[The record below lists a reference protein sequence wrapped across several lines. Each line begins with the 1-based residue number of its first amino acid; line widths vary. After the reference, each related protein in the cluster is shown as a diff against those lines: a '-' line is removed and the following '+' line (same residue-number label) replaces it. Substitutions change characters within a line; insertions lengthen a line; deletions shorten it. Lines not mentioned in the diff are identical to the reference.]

1 MLAAEILKYSPPPP
15 PKPGG
20 LVRSAVYFFCTMRG
34 VSRGERG
41 NVRRGGKE
49 LYTRNDGVM
58 GCEVGFAGFASK
70 DFVRVEVDVVREPHG
85 GGDSD
90 FAVVVGRS
98 R

>member
-1 MLAAEILKYSPPPP
+1 MYLLWIERC
-15 PKPGG
+15 KPGG
-20 LVRSAVYFFCTMRG
+20 G
-34 VSRGERG
+34 VNE
-41 NVRRGGKE
+41 RRGGKE

-85 GGDSD
+85 CGDSD
-90 FAVVVGRS
+90 FADVVGRS